1 MNRLNNN
8 PPNKNQNNWQ
18 HKLDKFVRDNQTELA
33 ALAWGLNLEKGE
45 TDETIGIDL
54 KGKPKFVYCSKT
66 AIEILN
72 RNVDGK
78 IQEILGLIDGYKPE
92 LEVLMI
98 GIGDSQIKLV
108 YFQPEISPPNSF
120 EQLGQNVDALLET
133 LETRLNQSM
142 FLNREVGK

>member
-1 MNRLNNN
+1 MNRLNTN
-8 PPNKNQNNWQ
+8 PPNKDKNNWQ
-18 HKLDKFVRDNQTELA
+18 HQLDKFVKSHHKELA

-54 KGKPKFVYCSKT
+54 KGTPKFVYCSKA
-66 AIEILN
+66 AIETLN

-98 GIGDSQIKLV
+98 AIGDGQIKLI
-108 YFQPEISPPNSF
+108 YFQPEISPPNCF
-120 EQLGQNVDALLET
+120 EELGQNVDALLKI
-133 LETRLNQSM
+133 LETGMS
-142 FLNREVGK
+142 ESITPT